1 MEVNK
6 EENKKDQASQ
16 VAPNENINCLSDLKP
31 MKTMKRWL
39 MIVNPSRRKRQKM
52 VKRKQRR
59 SARRDLTRTKRGST
73 SIEMTQTV
81 S

>member
-1 MEVNK
+1 MKVNK
-6 EENKKDQASQ
+6 HRAVRDQASQ
-16 VAPNENINCLSDLKP
+16 LAPNENINCLSDLKV
-31 MKTMKRWL
+31 MKTMKEWL
-39 MIVNPSRRKRQKM
+39 MIVNPSRRKKQKM